1 MSPLFGGVSVELDA
15 PELAGLAADLRRAS
29 RADRRRLT
37 QALAAAGESAARERI
52 TAGGPGPDG
61 ERWAPRHPLNPSRKR
76 LLNRQG
82 GLNDSI
88 EGRGSTSTASW
99 GSNLVYAR
107 IHQLGGVIKPRRRR
121 MLRFELGNRVVFARQ
136 VTIPARPY
144 IGWGDPERRE
154 ADVVVSRWL
163 DRAFAGGAA

>member
-1 MSPLFGGVSVELDA
+1 MPPQGVSVELDA
-15 PELAGLAADLRRAS
+15 PELAGLADDLRRAS

-61 ERWAPRHPLNPSRKR
+61 ERWPPRHPLNPSRKP
-76 LLNRQG
+76 LLNREG

-88 EGRGSTSTASW
+88 EGRGDASTASW

-107 IHQLGGVIKPRRRR
+107 IHQLGGVIRPRRRR
-121 MLRFELGNRVVFARQ
+121 RLRFELGNRTVFARQ
-136 VTIPARPY
+136 VTIPPRPY

-154 ADVVVSRWL
+154 ATAVIGRWL
-163 DRAFAGGAA
+163 DQAFAGGAA